1 MTRRWNCHS
10 HLEVCRAID
19 RQPYQGKNDR
29 TNATLHHIDTNT
41 TSFSSQTVPTGVSY
55 QITDR
60 RLSNVKWYV
69 GTITISPAKI
79 KDKLQITYS
88 YIFCI
93 FIVWKSGLLGQIGI
107 LTVAL
112 DSSQT
117 VSRNHV
123 THAAFWTVAPM
134 VTPQGNT
141 RRGLGEAVKFL
152 FK

>member
-1 MTRRWNCHS
+1 MKLKPLFVLIKVNNWCAPPFIS
-10 HLEVCRAID
+10 VCGWYYSWSEDNVNFI
-19 RQPYQGKNDR
+19 
-29 TNATLHHIDTNT
+29 TL
-41 TSFSSQTVPTGVSY
+41 SQSQTIPTGVSY
-55 QITDR
+55 QGTDR
-60 RLSNVKWYV
+60 RLSNVKQYV
-69 GTITISPAKI
+69 GTITISPAKT

-93 FIVWKSGLLGQIGI
+93 FIVRISALLGQIGI

-112 DSSQT
+112 DNSQA

-123 THAAFWTVAPM
+123 TNAVFWTAAPT

-141 RRGLGEAVKFL
+141 RRGLGKVVKFL